1 VSFAVRFGTPRREE
15 ITELARKY
23 DTIADLRARREAG
36 SGVAPRAELAAL
48 ARAFPGAL
56 RELDT
61 LPPDV
66 IEERRAALGAALQGA
81 PLAPWVTWMI
91 AYHAT
96 MRAALYLKA
105 RLARAAQPREREARG
120 SPGAASSGDRASS
133 TSSSDRAAPALSD
146 DRARDLADEA
156 ARRFDLPIDDAFVH
170 AVARPPTRRVNAAV
184 FARLGCELGVDPD
197 VMWQA
202 LFPSRR
208 PARF

>member
-23 DTIADLRARREAG
+23 DAIADLRARREAG
-36 SGVAPRAELAAL
+36 GGVAPRTELAAL

-61 LPPDV
+61 LPSDV

-96 MRAALYLKA
+96 MRAALFLKA
-105 RLARAAQPREREARG
+105 RLARDVRPRL
-120 SPGAASSGDRASS
+120 ASSA
-133 TSSSDRAAPALSD
+133 SSSDATAPALSD
-146 DRARDLADEA
+146 DRARDLAEEA